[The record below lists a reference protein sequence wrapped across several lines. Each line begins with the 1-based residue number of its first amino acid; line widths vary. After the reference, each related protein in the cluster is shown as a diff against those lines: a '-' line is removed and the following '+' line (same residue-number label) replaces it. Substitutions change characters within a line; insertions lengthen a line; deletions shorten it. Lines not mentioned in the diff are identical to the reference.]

1 MFRRLSFLAL
11 ALPAVLIA
19 RDAAAVRT
27 PDYLAERPLEVAAG
41 EPARLV
47 RMTQP
52 RPTAAGEAAWKAF
65 TTAYGSWQGLWD
77 ASTGVPAR
85 IWGEGIA
92 APGANANPATAEA
105 AARRIVDAQLG
116 LLAPG
121 TKAAHWRLAAD
132 VVHGKAGDLRTVSF
146 VQSIDGAPVVG
157 GAISV
162 LFKRD
167 RAIVLS
173 SSARPGAA
181 VTLPGR
187 LVNDDVARA
196 EATAWIARLYG
207 ATPTVRG
214 LGGLVVLP
222 IVRDGVAAVDYRA
235 ARVVTVDLVS
245 PRARWDVYVDAATGA
260 PIARR
265 QLLSFSGGT
274 LTYETALRHPGAARQ
289 AFPAVRASV
298 TANGTPVVTDDAG
311 GFTVAGTG
319 STSVVASVTG
329 PRARVTDNGAGG
341 ATTTLAVPAGGTG
354 AWAAP
359 TDERLDAQL
368 TAFIHANRMKS
379 FAATEL
385 DPGLAWLNT
394 QMIVTVNEGGDC
406 NAYSDGTDINFL
418 LAGGGCEN
426 TGRLPDVVYHEFGHA
441 LHHQSII
448 PGAGDF
454 DVAMSEGVSDYLAA
468 TTVDDSGMG
477 RGFFRGTDTPIRDV
491 DPSGGEYYWPLHISP
506 DPHETGLIIGGA
518 LWDLRKA
525 MIAQYG
531 AALGKQQ
538 ADDLYY
544 ATLRR
549 ADDIPTTYPEVL
561 AADDDDGNLANGTP
575 NRCLIDAA
583 FGPHGLVDGTNTFG
597 VGVPVRDGSTVS
609 LSVAAVGGC
618 AAPELGNVA
627 LVWRRAGGGDAS
639 LAMTRAGDTWTAD
652 IPPQPDGA
660 VVEYRVIAT
669 MASGTMLRFP
679 DNPGDPFY
687 SYYVGPL
694 TPIYCTDFESDPFA
708 AGWTHSATSAVDD
721 WQWSTATGTT
731 ANGDPVA
738 AASGAR
744 FVGTDLRNDG
754 LYPRNATETLLSPP
768 IDTRGYTDVRV
779 QFKRWLTVE
788 DGFYD
793 KATVEAD
800 GVEVWRNFATANPD
814 ANTHSLDREWRAAD
828 LDVSAQAADGTLR
841 IGFKLDSDEGLQFG
855 GWNVDDF
862 CVLAAGVAPAPVCG
876 NGAAETGE
884 SCDDGNTAAGDG
896 CSELCELEVDVDDPS
911 GGCCST
917 GSDPRG
923 AALLGLASAAALV
936 RRRRRS
942 A

>member
-1 MFRRLSFLAL
+1 MLRRLSVLAL

-47 RMTQP
+47 RMTQT
-52 RPTAAGEAAWKAF
+52 RPTAAGAAAWKAF
-65 TTAYGSWQGLWD
+65 TTAHGSWQGLWD

-92 APGANANPATAEA
+92 APGANTDPAAAEA
-105 AARRIVDAQLG
+105 AAWRILDAQLG

-121 TKAAHWRLAAD
+121 TKRAHWQLAAD
-132 VVHGKAGDLRTVSF
+132 VVHGKTGDLRTVSF
-146 VQSIDGAPVVG
+146 TQSIDGAPVVG

-167 RAIVLS
+167 RAIVL
-173 SSARPGAA
+173 ATAA
-181 VTLPGR
+181 LPAR
-187 LVNDDVARA
+187 LVADDVARA

-214 LGGLVVLP
+214 LGGAVVLP
-222 IVRDGVAAVDYRA
+222 IVRDGMAAVDYRV

-298 TANGTPVVTDDAG
+298 TANGSPVVTDDAG

-319 STSVVASVTG
+319 PTSVLATVTG
-329 PRARVTDNGAGG
+329 PRARVSDDGAPG
-341 ATTTLAVPAGGTG
+341 ATTTLAVPADGTG
-354 AWAAP
+354 AWAAA

-368 TAFIHANRMKS
+368 TGFIHANRMKS
-379 FAATEL
+379 FAATAL
-385 DPGLAWLNT
+385 NPGLAWLNT

-418 LAGGGCEN
+418 QAGSGCEN

-454 DVAMSEGVSDYLAA
+454 DTAMSEGVSDYLAA
-468 TTVDDSGMG
+468 TTVDDAGMG
-477 RGFFRGTDTPIRDV
+477 RGFFRGTDAALRDL
-491 DPSGGEYYWPLHISP
+491 DPDGGEYYWPLHISP
-506 DPHETGLIIGGA
+506 DPHETGLIIAGA
-518 LWDLRKA
+518 LWDLRTA
-525 MIAQYG
+525 MIARYG
-531 AALGKQQ
+531 ATLGKER

-597 VGVPVRDGSTVS
+597 VGLPVRDGAAVS
-609 LSVAAVGGC
+609 LAVTAVGGC

-627 LVWRRAGGGDAS
+627 LVWRRAGGADAGIP
-639 LAMTRAGDTWTAD
+639 MVRTGDTWTAN
-652 IPPQPDGA
+652 IPTQPDGTA
-660 VVEYRVIAT
+660 VEYRVIAT
-669 MASGTMLRFP
+669 MASGAMLRFP
-679 DNPGDPFY
+679 DNPGDPY
-687 SYYVGPL
+687 YRYYVGPL

-708 AGWTHSATSAVDD
+708 AGWTHSASSAVDD
-721 WQWSTATGTT
+721 WQWSTANGTT
-731 ANGDPVA
+731 ANGDPVT
-738 AASGAR
+738 AASGDR
-744 FVGTDLRNDG
+744 LVGTDLRSDG

-768 IDTRGYTDVRV
+768 IDTRGYTGVRL

-793 KATVEAD
+793 KATIEAD
-800 GVEVWRNFATANPD
+800 GAEVWRNFATNNPD
-814 ANTHSLDREWRAAD
+814 ANTHSLDRAWKAED
-828 LDVSAQAADGTLR
+828 LDVAAAAADGTLR
-841 IGFKLDSDEGLQFG
+841 IGFKLQSDEGLQFG

-876 NGAAETGE
+876 NGTAETGE

-896 CSELCELEVDVDDPS
+896 CSELCELEVAVDDPS

-923 AALLGLASAAALV
+923 AALLGLASAALLV